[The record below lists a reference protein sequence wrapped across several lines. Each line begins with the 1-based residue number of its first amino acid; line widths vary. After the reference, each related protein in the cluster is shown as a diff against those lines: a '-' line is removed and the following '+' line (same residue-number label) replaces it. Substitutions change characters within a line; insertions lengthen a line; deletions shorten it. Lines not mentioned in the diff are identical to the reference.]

1 VAIARTVLR
10 VVLAGAMI
18 TIGVL
23 HFTNPT
29 PFVRIMPPWLPAP
42 LWLVWLSGAA
52 EIALGILLLVPDTRA
67 RWLARWGLV
76 ALYVAV
82 FPANLH
88 MALTGAQLDPENP
101 LPAWAAWLRLP
112 FQALFILWALWV
124 TRPEHASEAA
134 NERGR

>member
-1 VAIARTVLR
+1 VELGRTFLR
-10 VVLAGAMI
+10 LLLAGAMI

-23 HFTNPT
+23 HFTNPD

-42 LWLVWLSGAA
+42 LWLVWISGAA
-52 EIALGILLLVPDTRA
+52 EIALGALLLVPEARA

-88 MALTGAQLDPENP
+88 MALTGAQLDPDHP

-124 TRPEHASEAA
+124 TRADEGPASSKREP
-134 NERGR
+134 R